1 MDSKQFSFKF
11 PHPDL
16 TKVHG
21 KPTFDSMM
29 VLQREL
35 NANARS
41 IYSLRGNGKQGHLVL
56 TCPPAQFTAMAN
68 HMPFI
73 TPTHPGENPLIN
85 VDEDADAAER
95 RALVAVYN
103 SNLYAFEI
111 YTHADNALKQQLLS
125 AVQEVFLATLRDRHF
140 GFSELSTLQLLTS
153 LWSKFGTVSHSD
165 IERNHSSLN
174 TPFWQ
179 PTEPIDT
186 LFAFINDRVDFAS
199 TANAPISD
207 VMVVQAAYK
216 NIEATGVFS
225 AYLMT
230 WRAKPDCDKTWANF
244 QAFLETA
251 DRDRLAATAAEH
263 GFHANAARQ
272 NKSELQ
278 ELKEELIALKALIAS
293 KENVPPNKRQRHTS
307 TPTKPRFY
315 CHTHGIT
322 HSSKHTSSTCQT
334 KGAGHMD
341 AATLDNQMGGSTFE
355 WKPRNR
361 E

>member
-11 PHPDL
+11 PHPEL
-16 TKVHG
+16 TKIHG

-73 TPTHPGENPLIN
+73 TPTHPGENPLIH

-95 RALVAVYN
+95 RALVAIYN
-103 SNLYAFEI
+103 SNLFAFEL
-111 YTHADNALKQQLLS
+111 YTHSDNALKQQLLS

-186 LFAFINDRVDFAS
+186 LFAFINDRVDFAN

-207 VMVVQAAYK
+207 VMIVQAAYK
-216 NIEATGVFS
+216 NVDATGVFS

-230 WRAKPDCDKTWANF
+230 WRSKSDGEKTWANF
-244 QAFLETA
+244 QTFLEA
-251 DRDRLAATAAEH
+251 SDRDRLAATAADL
-263 GFHANAARQ
+263 GFYANAARQ
-272 NKSELQ
+272 DKSENQ
-278 ELKEELIALKALIAS
+278 QLKDEIIKLKAQLAS
-293 KENVPPNKRQRHTS
+293 KENLHPNK
-307 TPTKPRFY
+307 KPRHSHSSY

-322 HSSKHTSSTCQT
+322 HNSRHTSSTCHT

-341 AATLDNQMGGSTFE
+341 AATLDNKMGGSTFE